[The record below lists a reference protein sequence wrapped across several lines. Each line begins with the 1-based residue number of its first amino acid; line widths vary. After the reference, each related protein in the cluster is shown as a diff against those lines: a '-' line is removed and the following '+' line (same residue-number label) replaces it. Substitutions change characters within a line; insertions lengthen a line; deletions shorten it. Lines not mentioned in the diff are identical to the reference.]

1 METDELGSLLL
12 VEVTVQGIAHVGLEL
27 APVVGLGK
35 DRRSQ
40 RRAVYPPSGDSST
53 MKMTSS
59 MKEAPAILTEDLI
72 QAIDFTRTAT
82 RPPL

>member
-1 METDELGSLLL
+1 METDELGSLVL
-12 VEVTVQGIAHVGLEL
+12 VEVTVHGIAHVGLEF

-40 RRAVYPPSGDSST
+40 RLRGIPPSGDSST

-72 QAIDFTRTAT
+72 QAIDFNKTAT
-82 RPPL
+82 KPPL